1 MTESGMQRP
10 LNALTEGVQG
20 LGWAQEDVMA
30 AISIPTSA
38 GEVPGHLAIPVT
50 PGPWPAVV
58 VVHQIY
64 GLDDDIRHIADKF
77 ASDGY
82 LAFAPD
88 FLATGNKLGCLVKL
102 AQSLS
107 SGEGDHV
114 QQLIGIR
121 QWLADRADCTGKV
134 GITGFCLGGAFAI
147 VMANK
152 GFDAAAPNY
161 GQLPKHLNAA
171 LEGACPV
178 VASYGGLD
186 RSLTGAAAKLKNA
199 LQEAGVEHDVKEYP
213 QSGHSFMNQS
223 PSPAWMKPVQKLAGL
238 NVGYVDTDA
247 DHAWERILAMFET
260 ALR

>member
-1 MTESGMQRP
+1 MPS
-10 LNALTEGVQG
+10 
-20 LGWAQEDVMA
+20 
-30 AISIPTSA
+30 ISIATPA
-38 GEVPGHLAIPVT
+38 GAVSGHLAVPVT

-77 ASDGY
+77 AGDGY

-107 SGEGDHV
+107 SGEGDPV
-114 QQLIGIR
+114 IQLMTIR
-121 QWLADRADCTGKV
+121 QWLADRDDCTGKV
-134 GITGFCLGGAFAI
+134 GITGFCLGGGFAI

-152 GFDAAAPNY
+152 GFDASAPNY
-161 GQLPKHLNAA
+161 GQLPKHLDAA

-186 RSLTGAAAKLKNA
+186 KSLTGAADQLERA
-199 LQEAGVEHDVKEYP
+199 LTTAGVPHDVKEYP
-213 QSGHSFMNQS
+213 NSGHSFMNQGA
-223 PSPAWMKPVQKLAGL
+223 SPAWIKPVQKLAGL

-247 DHAWERILAMFET
+247 DDAWQRILTMFDT

>member
-1 MTESGMQRP
+1 MPS
-10 LNALTEGVQG
+10 
-20 LGWAQEDVMA
+20 
-30 AISIPTSA
+30 ISIATPA
-38 GEVPGHLAIPVT
+38 GEVSGHLALPVT

-77 ASDGY
+77 AGDGY

-88 FLATGNKLGCLVKL
+88 FLASGNKLGCLVKL

-107 SGEGDHV
+107 SGEGDPV
-114 QQLIGIR
+114 IQLMTIR
-121 QWLADRADCTGKV
+121 QWLADRDDCTGKV
-134 GITGFCLGGAFAI
+134 GITGFCLGGGFAI

-152 GFDAAAPNY
+152 GFDASAPNY

-186 RSLTGAAAKLKNA
+186 KSLNGAADKLEHA
-199 LQEAGVEHDVKEYP
+199 LTTAGVPHDVKEYP
-213 QSGHSFMNQS
+213 NSGHSFMNQGD
-223 PSPAWMKPVQKLAGL
+223 SPAWIKPVQKLAGL

-247 DHAWERILAMFET
+247 DDAWQRILAMFET